1 MAEGTTDFFVAKQTD
16 WAVEALNTLYGQES
30 LLSGV
35 LSLYN
40 AIFLSIGGTILLA
53 LMIRVVVET
62 AQHGQLAGKH
72 SEVWFPIRFFVAV
85 GLLAPLPPVGMT
97 CAQYVVIGVAKM
109 GVAAGS
115 AVWEKAATQM
125 ANLDPVVL
133 PTPPEVKTL
142 AKAMWQIEI
151 CRAVQNTSALYSAG
165 TTISDPLSGPE
176 DFGPWRR
183 YSANGSSST
192 GGVDSQCGTIIYR
205 HDPGL
210 GDTPS
215 PILRAH
221 EAAAMAMHR
230 TIRSA
235 AESVAPSLLP
245 SDPDGNRAPPINL
258 DISGIMRTYTA
269 SVMEIA
275 RAEVATKNGQKLQ
288 AQKDAAISGG
298 WVKAGS
304 WAINLLWA
312 NQTVWDAVGSLPMTS
327 PPRYD
332 WWDSRVYEAHRA
344 AFVAADQWWD
354 ARVARMAASTNRDAY
369 NGSLAPGF
377 NLAQFFD
384 LSRIKGFYDWF
395 LLDEHSN
402 NPISEMVGLGYNLV
416 DSFWAASA
424 AFGLLSADAAAAQ
437 NWSSSTIEGIVANFA
452 VGGTASASAAGL
464 TGFLSAVAPVF
475 WLLAASL
482 LGAGIS
488 LAYVLPMMPSLHW
501 LFGVVRYF
509 MQVSISVLGAPVW
522 AIAHLELEGEGIGNR
537 AMKGYEILYDLL
549 CRPIIMT
556 AGLVVGFASM
566 IVFGK
571 LFALTYAESIGNAMG
586 GHFGGVT
593 GLFAFTVIGVATL
606 LTICHLSMWGVSKGA
621 DKIMQMA
628 GIHSIGN
635 GDTDGDVQS
644 VSHKTD
650 QASGSVQN
658 SVVAGTGV
666 KDKVRAGQRKND
678 RAEGKEGRKGADMGG
693 EIGKDGGPE
702 Q

>member
-16 WAVEALNTLYGQES
+16 WAVEALNTLFGQES

-53 LMIRVVVET
+53 LMVRVVVET

-97 CAQYVVIGVAKM
+97 GAQYVIVGVARM

-142 AKAMWQIEI
+142 AKALWQIEI
-151 CRAVQNTSALYSAG
+151 CRAVQNVSAQYSAG

-176 DFGPWRR
+176 DFGVWRR
-183 YSANGSSST
+183 YSANGSSAT
-192 GGVDSQCGTIIYR
+192 GGVDRQCGTITYR
-205 HDPGL
+205 NDAGL

-215 PILRAH
+215 PILRAQ
-221 EAAAMAMHR
+221 EVAGATMHR
-230 TIRSA
+230 AIRAA

-245 SDPDGNRAPPINL
+245 SDTGANAPPTVNL
-258 DISGIMRTYTA
+258 DIAGIMRAYTA
-269 SVMEIA
+269 TVMEAA

-288 AQKDAAISGG
+288 AQRDAATSGG
-298 WVKAGS
+298 WVKAGAWS
-304 WAINLLWA
+304 INLLWA

-327 PPRYD
+327 APRYD
-332 WWDSRVYEAHRA
+332 WWNGGSYDAHRA
-344 AFVAADQWWD
+344 AFIAADQWWD

-369 NGSLAPGF
+369 NGALAPDRGLSEF
-377 NLAQFFD
+377 MSVFD
-384 LSRIKGFYDWF
+384 LARIKNFYDWF
-395 LLDEHSN
+395 LMDEHSN

-416 DSFWAASA
+416 DSFWAAVA
-424 AFGLLSADAAAAQ
+424 AFGLISAGSAAAQ
-437 NWSSSTIEGIVANFA
+437 NWSSATVEGIVANFA
-452 VGGTASASAAGL
+452 VGGTASATAAGL
-464 TGFLSAVAPVF
+464 TTLLATLAPVF

-537 AMKGYEILYDLL
+537 AMKGYELLYDLL

-593 GLFAFTVIGVATL
+593 GLFAFTVIGVVTL

-628 GIHSIGN
+628 GIHSIGS
-635 GDTDGDVQS
+635 GDTDGDVQN

-650 QASGSVQN
+650 HASGNVQN
-658 SVVAGTGV
+658 AVVAGTGV
-666 KDKVRAGQRKND
+666 KEKVRAGRQHQ
-678 RAEGKEGRKGADMGG
+678 EGRKGAQMDG
-693 EIGKDGGPE
+693 EIGKDGGSGSG

>member
-1 MAEGTTDFFVAKQTD
+1 MAQASTDFFVAKSND
-16 WAVEALNTLYGQES
+16 WAVEALNTLFGQES

-40 AIFLSIGGTILLA
+40 AIFLAIGGTILLA
-53 LMIRVVVET
+53 LMVRVVVET

-85 GLLAPLPPVGMT
+85 GLLAPLPPIGMT
-97 CAQYVVIGVAKM
+97 GAQYTVIGVAKM
-109 GVAAGS
+109 GMAAGS

-133 PTPPEVKTL
+133 PTPPEVKAL
-142 AKAMWQIEI
+142 AKALWQMEI
-151 CRAVQNTSALYSAG
+151 CRAVQNTSAQYSAG

-176 DFGPWRR
+176 ETGVWKR
-183 YSANGSSST
+183 YSADGSSST
-192 GGVDSQCGTIIYR
+192 GGVDRQCGTITYR
-205 HDPGL
+205 IDPGL
-210 GDTPS
+210 GDTS
-215 PILRAH
+215 STILRAQ
-221 EAAAMAMHR
+221 EVAGAAMHR
-230 TIRSA
+230 AIRAA
-235 AESVAPSLLP
+235 AEGVAPSLLP
-245 SDPDGNRAPPINL
+245 SDTGASAPPAVNL
-258 DISGIMRTYTA
+258 DMAGIMRVYTA
-269 SVMEIA
+269 SVMEAA

-288 AQKDAAISGG
+288 ALKEAATSGG
-298 WVKAGS
+298 WVKAGAWS
-304 WAINLLWA
+304 INLLWA
-312 NQTVWDAVGSLPMTS
+312 NQTVWDAVGSLPMTTA
-327 PPRYD
+327 PRYD
-332 WWDSRVYEAHRA
+332 WWNGGSYDAHRA

-354 ARVARMAASTNRDAY
+354 AKVARMAASTNRDAY
-369 NGSLAPGF
+369 NGALAPDRGLSEF
-377 NLAQFFD
+377 MSVFD
-384 LSRIKGFYDWF
+384 LARIKNFYDWF
-395 LLDEHSN
+395 LMDEHSN

-416 DSFWAASA
+416 DSFWAAVA
-424 AFGLLSADAAAAQ
+424 AFGLISAGSAAAQ
-437 NWSSSTIEGIVANFA
+437 NWSSSTVEGIVANFA
-452 VGGTASASAAGL
+452 VGGTASATAAGL
-464 TGFLSAVAPVF
+464 TTLLSSLAPVF

-488 LAYVLPMMPSLHW
+488 LAYVLPLMPSLHW

-571 LFALTYAESIGNAMG
+571 LFALTYAESIGNALC

-593 GLFAFTVIGVATL
+593 GLFSFTIIGALVI

-635 GDTDGDVQS
+635 GDTDGDVQN

-650 QASGSVQN
+650 HASGSAQN
-658 SVVAGTGV
+658 AVIAGTGT
-666 KDKVRAGQRKND
+666 KEKIRAGQRHQD
-678 RAEGKEGRKGADMGG
+678 GRKGANMDA
-693 EIGKDGGPE
+693 EISRDRGPD
-702 Q
+702 